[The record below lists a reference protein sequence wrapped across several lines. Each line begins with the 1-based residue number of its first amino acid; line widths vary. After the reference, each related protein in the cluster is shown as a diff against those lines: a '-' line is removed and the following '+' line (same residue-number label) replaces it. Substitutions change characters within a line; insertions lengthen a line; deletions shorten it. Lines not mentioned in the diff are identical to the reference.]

1 MTTTIEKVRLRRNT
15 ATRPIAH
22 PETELAQISD
32 MSSFVRGVCESTDA
46 ASFRAAIAATA
57 ENCGGIVAQ
66 SLTTNG
72 YVKFANGLILQ
83 WAWGTQEDVYN
94 ASNSPKFYRTY
105 FPITFTN
112 DYPVGSI
119 FQLSGTS
126 SSRLVKGYI
135 DKDNFSWALYEF
147 NQTKGITAHTGTQCA
162 HCVAIGW

>member
-83 WAWGTQEDVYN
+83 WTTNTAPTLTGNDTDVIKNGGPY
-94 ASNSPKFYRTY
+94 S
-105 FPITFTN
+105 FPIDMDTLLATVHNTDTN
-112 DYPVGSI
+112 W
-119 FQLSGTS
+119 S
-126 SSRLVKGYI
+126 SSIAYVELLNVTTSTFKVKLRNAFHVHFI
-135 DKDNFSWALYEF
+135 FI
-147 NQTKGITAHTGTQCA
+147 GI
-162 HCVAIGW
+162 